1 LLTTVFASRTAPVVI
16 PAFCGAMDNCTH
28 HPIPSPKLASP
39 APAPQEATGDSESD
53 APVSAST
60 VGDRRP
66 SVAAAYAE
74 HDAESCSGA
83 GGDKSRVDAASVD
96 DDDGRGAHGDVVDV
110 EADENEEVDSRMS
123 VPWWRRMVQNA
134 AGSASGG
141 SCARPQAAAAAEGG
155 AAAVVAGPGHT
166 AESNRL
172 FWEACVARGY

>member
-1 LLTTVFASRTAPVVI
+1 
-16 PAFCGAMDNCTH
+16 
-28 HPIPSPKLASP
+28 
-39 APAPQEATGDSESD
+39 
-53 APVSAST
+53 
-60 VGDRRP
+60 
-66 SVAAAYAE
+66 VAAAYAE
-74 HDAESCSGA
+74 DDAESCSGA

-123 VPWWRRMVQNA
+123 VPWWRRMVQDA

-141 SCARPQAAAAAEGG
+141 GCARPQAAA

-172 FWEACVARGY
+172 FWEACIAHGY